1 MKNVMFQ
8 TSHDVPKNTIHM
20 KTDSNKFTVSS
31 VPMSVEIKRTLHNRA
46 SDTERIIILQK
57 GKIRL
62 NHETKLL
69 TLK

>member
-1 MKNVMFQ
+1 MFQ
-8 TSHDVPKNTIHM
+8 TSHDVPNNTIHM